1 MPETSVPVEKA
12 QRVAAFRA
20 ALRTFLGRT
29 EEVAR
34 RCGLTPQR
42 YLLLLMVKGAP
53 DGSERLRLTD
63 LAELLKLSRNTVTEL
78 VARAEEA
85 DLVRRE
91 AGTDDRRVVLVALT
105 REGERRL
112 ALAVDENEQHRR
124 ELAQSFGALAETFRE
139 AERD

>member
-1 MPETSVPVEKA
+1 VPETSVSVEKA

-20 ALRTFLGRT
+20 GLRTFLGRT

-34 RCGLTPQR
+34 GCGLTPRR

-63 LAELLKLSRNTVTEL
+63 LAELLKLGRNTVTEL
-78 VARAEEA
+78 VGRAEDA
-85 DLVRRE
+85 GLVRRE
-91 AGTDDRRVVLVALT
+91 TEPGDRRVVLVALT
-105 REGERRL
+105 EEGERRL
-112 ALAVDENEQHRR
+112 SLAVDGNEQHRR
-124 ELAQSFGALAETFRE
+124 ELAQSFGALAATFAE